1 MTLEQLRIF
10 VAVAEHLHVTR
21 AAQALNLTQS
31 AASAAIQALEARH
44 ATKLFHR
51 VGRGIVLTDAGTA
64 FLPEARGVLAR
75 AALAE
80 RALDDLSGMRRGF
93 LALHASQ
100 TIANYWLP
108 PLMHRF
114 RTQHPG
120 LQLDLTIGNTTQ
132 VAEAVTEGR
141 ADLGFVEGDLDIEGF
156 EHSSV
161 PGDRL
166 VMVVGASHPWA
177 GERMIAPARFA
188 ESAWVLRER
197 GSGTRQV
204 FEAAVQRFGSEVR
217 VLQVGAADPGRVF
230 PLLMHADGAV
240 HAVVDRPGTPSAAS
254 YCTAVASSCPFIRKQ
269 PSPAAAITTRSG
281 CCAWRR
287 RRPARHSPSRRWS
300 APAGCASREAVEA
313 VEPGGVVAGA
323 VADHGVTGQPA
334 DQPAH
339 DLRHLHRAGR
349 HHRLLP
355 GLVIGAGGAHPV
367 APGGQVAGRGQA
379 AQGGGDRGGAGIDRQ
394 LGLVDLAQLL
404 RPGMDMDQASGPA
417 PARTKAC
424 SRWWSSRRDGRPA
437 RPAGRWSHPLGQLR
451 IDADADI
458 AGIDGHG
465 RCRHNPGSGS

>member
-120 LQLDLTIGNTTQ
+120 LRLDLTIGNTTQ

-141 ADLGFVEGDLDIEGF
+141 ADLGFVEGDLDIDGF

-166 VMVVGASHPWA
+166 IMVVGASHPWA

-204 FEAAVQRFGSEVR
+204 FEAALQRLGVDPETLPVALELSSNEAVRAAIEAGAGAGVLSSLAVESGLRFGT
-217 VLQVGAADPGRVF
+217 
-230 PLLMHADGAV
+230 LL
-240 HAVVDRPGTPSAAS
+240 RLEP
-254 YCTAVASSCPFIRKQ
+254 PF
-269 PSPAAAITTRSG
+269 
-281 CCAWRR
+281 
-287 RRPARHSPSRRWS
+287 PARRFRILRHPEHYRSR
-300 APAGCASREAVEA
+300 AVEA
-313 VEPGGVVAGA
+313 FLKMLEAG
-323 VADHGVTGQPA
+323 
-334 DQPAH
+334 
-339 DLRHLHRAGR
+339 
-349 HHRLLP
+349 
-355 GLVIGAGGAHPV
+355 
-367 APGGQVAGRGQA
+367 
-379 AQGGGDRGGAGIDRQ
+379 
-394 LGLVDLAQLL
+394 
-404 RPGMDMDQASGPA
+404 
-417 PARTKAC
+417 
-424 SRWWSSRRDGRPA
+424 
-437 RPAGRWSHPLGQLR
+437 
-451 IDADADI
+451 
-458 AGIDGHG
+458 
-465 RCRHNPGSGS
+465 